1 MTTKGPGMQLHR
13 LFKGAT
19 IRGFPVS
26 ALRSEARKGNLDLVL
41 VGNRHYV
48 SDEAIDA
55 MVKKCAVLKMH
66 APKSAMHAR
75 PTEPSMVARRDAAL
89 AYLQHALK
97 KKSRS

>member
-41 VGNRHYV
+41 VGNQYYV

-55 MVKKCAVLKMH
+55 MVKKCTVLKTP
-66 APKSAMHAR
+66 APKYAM
-75 PTEPSMVARRDAAL
+75 PTELSMAARRDAAL
-89 AYLQHALK
+89 AYLLHVLK
-97 KKSRS
+97 KKNRS